1 MKYSFANLLIQS
13 PKTSLTLGV
22 EQIMLAFINEK
33 NHEQQAYYI
42 NKVKNNQYFDL
53 KFTIV
58 YLWKKWCNW
67 FTKRFFIRW
76 NRRY

>member
-33 NHEQQAYYI
+33 I
-42 NKVKNNQYFDL
+42 MSNKHITLIKL
-53 KFTIV
+53 KIISI
-58 YLWKKWCNW
+58 L
-67 FTKRFFIRW
+67 I
-76 NRRY
+76 